1 MSDEQRTPDKGQ
13 SVSRYIRAMTCV
25 LHHRL
30 QELDG
35 HILASQDARQ
45 VQRLNRIR
53 RALVRRWKFLIGAKP
68 PLL

>member
-1 MSDEQRTPDKGQ
+1 
-13 SVSRYIRAMTCV
+13 VSRYINAMTVV

-45 VQRLNRIR
+45 VQRLTRIR

>member
-1 MSDEQRTPDKGQ
+1 MA
-13 SVSRYIRAMTCV
+13 RYIAAMTVV

-30 QELDG
+30 QELDQLV
-35 HILASQDARQ
+35 LASNCPDQ
-45 VQRLNRIR
+45 VRRLTRIR

>member
-1 MSDEQRTPDKGQ
+1 
-13 SVSRYIRAMTCV
+13 VSRYIHAMTCV

-30 QELDG
+30 QEIDG
-35 HILASQDARQ
+35 AILATKDAAQ
-45 VQRLNRIR
+45 VRRLARMR